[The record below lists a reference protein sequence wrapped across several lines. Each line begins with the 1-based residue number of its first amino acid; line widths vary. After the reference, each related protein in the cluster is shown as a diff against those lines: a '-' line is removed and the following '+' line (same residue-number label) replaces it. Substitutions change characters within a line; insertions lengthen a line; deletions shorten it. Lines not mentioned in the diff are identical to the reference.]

1 MPGGDSRDEVLEERA
16 FDGPVDKHG
25 DIPPIT
31 DVKHMVPESRPTEA
45 TCLDSSIHTRS
56 EMGVNVIGIGSPG
69 GWIIDNLEVPL
80 RIRTN
85 GIANRHG

>member
-1 MPGGDSRDEVLEERA
+1 MGDMRSRYIRHPD
-16 FDGPVDKHG
+16 
-25 DIPPIT
+25 
-31 DVKHMVPESRPTEA
+31 
-45 TCLDSSIHTRS
+45 TRS